1 MADMTVTSGQVIVG
15 LVVLNFNV
23 LWLLLY
29 ALVIRRGHLDKTFG
43 IPAFALCAN
52 FAWDIYNSI
61 DHNIT
66 AMSPMPQPIIDGMYA
81 IVDLVIIYQV
91 LRYWRGD
98 FKGMPPLQFYVFFA
112 MSLVLSFLL
121 MMTLIE
127 EMGDVPM
134 WRSAF
139 IDTFLCSALFI
150 AMFYRRPNLEGQ
162 SLYIGLCKLLGTG
175 PFMLMLYFAP
185 QLGPEAR
192 DLINIPYSTL
202 FVPLWVGIFILDLIY
217 VMLVY
222 RRSRDLGLNPWRR
235 F

>member
-1 MADMTVTSGQVIVG
+1 MTVTGSEVIVG
-15 LVVLNFNV
+15 LTVLNFNI

-29 ALVIRRGHLDKTFG
+29 ILVVRRGHLDKTFG

-61 DHNIT
+61 DPSIT
-66 AMSPMPQPIIDGMYA
+66 ARSPMPQPIIDGLYA
-81 IVDLVIIYQV
+81 VADLVILYQV
-91 LRYWRGD
+91 LKYWRSD
-98 FKGMPPLQFYVFFA
+98 FKMPSLEFYILLGMSMA
-112 MSLVLSFLL
+112 LSFLL
-121 MMTLIE
+121 MMTLIQE
-127 EMGDVPM
+127 IEDVPM

-139 IDTFLCSALFI
+139 IDTFLCSALFLS
-150 AMFYRRPNLEGQ
+150 MFYRRPNLEGQ

-175 PFMLMLYFAP
+175 PFMLMLYFSP
-185 QLGPEAR
+185 SLGPEVK
-192 DLINIPYSTL
+192 DLINLPASTL

-222 RRSRDLGLNPWRR
+222 RRSRDLGINPWRR